1 MLCDLFTTSGRWT
14 VLNSTKA
21 QWGGTSL
28 EKAQSTCHVP
38 DWDIVEFVVGDSG
51 GEHAQLCLFLI
62 LWALSTQAA
71 RPKRGPAQINE

>member
-21 QWGGTSL
+21 QFDMGR
-28 EKAQSTCHVP
+28 EKAHSTCHVP
-38 DWDIVEFVVGDSG
+38 DWDIVEFVVEDSG